1 MKPQEYGKM
10 VPVSSQGTSSVLMM
24 PAGSEMP
31 PEGDPIPTLTSMR
44 NVDKECSA
52 RIINSY
58 KGKI

>member
-1 MKPQEYGKM
+1 M
-10 VPVSSQGTSSVLMM
+10 VPIANQGTSSVLLV

-52 RIINSY
+52 IIINKY